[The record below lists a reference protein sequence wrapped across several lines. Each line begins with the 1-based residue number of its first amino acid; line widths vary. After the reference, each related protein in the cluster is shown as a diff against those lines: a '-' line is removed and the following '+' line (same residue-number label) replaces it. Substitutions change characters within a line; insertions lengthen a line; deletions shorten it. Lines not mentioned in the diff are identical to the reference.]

1 MNYKFLVFSDGAVS
15 VDLSLTPGGV
25 LPVVHISQYDDRRRI
40 TFYLDEAVSLTDCM
54 VEGTRADGGTVSE
67 SATHTSSSN
76 VVTWTPS
83 LNFTQKKGDVLCE
96 LVFGSYSP
104 RIGSANFI
112 LRVEPAGAD
121 RDAPVAGSTVTITEP
136 GTYYIAPYDRVIV
149 DVEAPNGGIIL
160 RSNGTYDVT
169 KYETAHVNVPSQASG
184 TFNIN
189 ANGDYDISSYAG
201 VHVAVPTGGGGGTV
215 ADMELLA
222 NISAAAS
229 DETYDIDMTAYPI
242 SKTRDYAFYACKALK
257 SVKID
262 VKTVGSSSFES
273 CTAMQS
279 VHLYN
284 TQNIN
289 SGAFRGCY
297 SLASLYLHG
306 SSVASLSSVSV
317 LNSTTIADGTG
328 TIYVPSNLVDSYKA
342 ATNWSTFA
350 DQFQAIP

>member
-67 SATHTSSSN
+67 AATHTSSSN

-136 GTYYIAPYDRVIV
+136 GTYYIAPYDRATI
-149 DVEAPNGGIIL
+149 DIEAPNGGIVL

-229 DETYDIDMTAYPI
+229 DETYDIDMSAYPI
-242 SKTRDYAFYACKALK
+242 SKTRNYAFSDCKALK
-257 SVKID
+257 SVKMD
-262 VKTVGSSSFES
+262 VKTVGNSTFYS
-273 CTAMQS
+273 CTALETA
-279 VHLYN
+279 HLYN
-284 TQNIN
+284 TEAIN
-289 SGAFRGCY
+289 SSAFTGC
-297 SLASLYLHG
+297 LNLTALYLHG
-306 SSVASLSSVSV
+306 SSVASLSSPSV
-317 LNSTTIADGTG
+317 LNGTPIRDGTG

-350 DQFQAIP
+350 DHIQAIP

>member
-15 VDLSLTPGGV
+15 VDLSMTPGGV
-25 LPVVHISQYDDRRRI
+25 LPVVHISQYDDRRTI
-40 TFYLDEAVSLTDCM
+40 TFTLDESVSLSDCM

-169 KYETAHVNVPSQASG
+169 QYETAHVNVPMNASG
-184 TFNIN
+184 TIN
-189 ANGDYDISSYAG
+189 LTANGDFDVSAYATA
-201 VHVAVPTGGGGGTV
+201 HVAVSSGGGGM
-215 ADMELLA
+215 DMEMLA

-229 DETYDIDMTAYPI
+229 DETYDVDMSAYPI
-242 SKTRDYAFYACKALK
+242 SKTRNYAFSDSKALK
-257 SVKID
+257 SVKMD
-262 VKTVGSSSFES
+262 VKTVGNSTFYS
-273 CTAMQS
+273 CTALET

-284 TQNIN
+284 TEAIN
-289 SGAFRGCY
+289 SSAFTGC
-297 SLASLYLHG
+297 LNLTSLYLHG
-306 SSVASLSSVSV
+306 SSVASLSSPSV
-317 LNSTTIADGTG
+317 LNGTPIRDGTG
-328 TIYVPSNLVDSYKA
+328 TIYVPSNLVASYKA
-342 ATNWSTFA
+342 ATNWSTYE
-350 DQFQAIP
+350 DQIQAIP